1 MPRAT
6 SALFLGGLLLA
17 APFAL
22 DVTQAAPAG
31 SPAGALAG
39 PPQELEADLE
49 AIVARALE
57 RAADD
62 GRDVWEQALALRE
75 VSALAD
81 EATLD
86 GVLDGWLERD
96 GVQPKAH
103 LVALA
108 ARLLGGDP
116 DRAAAADQLFAL
128 AENPSDEVA
137 SAAFDLFSKGGFRDL
152 PRSQRVELGAQLLEH
167 AEDLN
172 RSGDVRISA
181 AVASNEL
188 GSGSEKRRSR
198 SLLLE
203 FMASS
208 DAGLAGR
215 SALALASLGEE
226 VRGDLEAALEDLAAL
241 PGPQADVARAYL
253 KLERAKQLRDRKLK
267 DLQSRVD
274 SGMLPEDLARFSA
287 VLQMVEQAHLD
298 GGKFERGDLVDAA
311 IDGLLRS
318 LDEHSSYLSPE
329 VYGSFEQ
336 DIEAEYGG
344 IGAYVGVD
352 PADDLFTITRPIY
365 SGPAYKAGL
374 MTDDKIVRVDDWPT
388 LGEPSDEVIKRLKGK
403 PGTDVRLYVWRR
415 GMDPGLI
422 DRPTEDMVV
431 SIERGTIAIP
441 AVHFQRLPGNVGL
454 IELTTFSRVAAQEIA
469 YAIQEL
475 QQTGELDGIVL
486 DLRRNSGGLLEM
498 SVAVADLFLPGGMPV
513 VSADYRDAPLQT
525 LNTRFEPLVD
535 PEMPVTVLMSRFT
548 ASAAEIVSGALQDH
562 GRATLVGERS
572 FGKGSIQKLLPVS
585 GLSDDRFDDENRN
598 GRRDE
603 WEPITY
609 DWDGDG
615 EFDFAPRVKL
625 TIARYLLP
633 SGRSIHRELD
643 RDGTLLSPGG
653 VEPDLEIFP
662 ERLEGWRYEELL
674 RLRSDRVHQ
683 EYVNKHW
690 EQHKDLFV
698 QLAETDLK
706 DTSRYPEFDK
716 FFAGLGTTLDRDDVR
731 QLLRSEIR
739 RRVQDTRG
747 GAFPY
752 GDFQED
758 VQLQAAV
765 QDVLED
771 LGREASSIPEFASTF
786 RADLSG
792 GDVAAADPIE
802 EGGVSDLIQRLRGAR
817 DNGEAI
823 APEDIEELLE
833 VLGYAQ
839 SRRSDDE
846 R

>member
-1 MPRAT
+1 M
-6 SALFLGGLLLA
+6 LA

-22 DVTQAAPAG
+22 DSRSAEPGSAAPAVV
-31 SPAGALAG
+31 A
-39 PPQELEADLE
+39 PPQETATDLDR
-49 AIVARALE
+49 AVARALE
-57 RAADD
+57 RATDD
-62 GRDVWEQALALRE
+62 DRDVWEQALALRE
-75 VSALAD
+75 MSALAD
-81 EATLD
+81 EVSLD
-86 GVLDGWLERD
+86 SALDRWLAREGVR
-96 GVQPKAH
+96 PKAE

-108 ARLLGGDP
+108 ARLLGSDP
-116 DRAAAADQLFAL
+116 DREAAAEPLFAL
-128 AENPSDEVA
+128 SDHPEDDVA
-137 SAAFDLFSKGGFRDL
+137 IAAFDLFAKAGFRDL
-152 PRSQRVELGAQLLEH
+152 PRTQRVELGVELLER
-167 AEDLN
+167 AERQE
-172 RSGDVRISA
+172 RSGDVRIAA
-181 AVASNEL
+181 AVAANEL

-203 FMASS
+203 FMGSA

-215 SALALASLGEE
+215 SALALATLGEE
-226 VRGDLEAALEDLAAL
+226 VRGDLEAALEKLAGL

-267 DLQSRVD
+267 DLQTRVD
-274 SGMLPEDLARFSA
+274 SGMLPDDLARFSA

-298 GGKFERGDLVDAA
+298 GGKFERDDLVDAA

-318 LDEHSSYLSPE
+318 MDEHSSYLSPE

-365 SGPAYKAGL
+365 SGPAYEAGL
-374 MTDDKIVRVDDWPT
+374 MTDDKIVRVGDWPT
-388 LGEPSDEVIKRLKGK
+388 LGEPSEEVIKRLKGK
-403 PGTDVRLYVWRR
+403 PGTEVELYVWRR

-422 DRPTEDMVV
+422 DRPTDDMIVR
-431 SIERGTIAIP
+431 IERGTIAIP
-441 AVHFQRLPGNVGL
+441 AVHFQRLPGNLGL

-469 YAIQEL
+469 FAIQEL
-475 QQTGELDGIVL
+475 QQTGELEGLVL

-498 SVAVADLFLPGGMPV
+498 AVAVADLFLPGGLPV

-525 LNTRFEPLVD
+525 LNTRFEALID

-683 EYVNKHW
+683 EYVNRHW
-690 EQHKDLFV
+690 EQHKELFV

-706 DTSRYPEFDK
+706 DTSRYPDFDK
-716 FFAGLGTTLDRDDVR
+716 FYAGLGTSLDRDDVR

-758 VQLQAAV
+758 VQLQAACKDLL
-765 QDVLED
+765 QD
-771 LGREASSIPEFASTF
+771 LGREVESVPEFIRTF
-786 RADLSG
+786 RSDLSG
-792 GDVAAADPIE
+792 GDVAAGPSAE
-802 EGGVSDLIQRLRGAR
+802 AGVSDLIQRLRGAR
-817 DNGEAI
+817 ENGGAI

-833 VLGYAQ
+833 VLGYAESAGDGQ
-839 SRRSDDE
+839 R
-846 R
+846 

>member
-6 SALFLGGLLLA
+6 SALLLGGLLLA

-31 SPAGALAG
+31 A
-39 PPQELEADLE
+39 PPVQEFEADLE
-49 AIVARALE
+49 AVVARALD
-57 RAADD
+57 RAAED
-62 GRDVWEQALALRE
+62 GRDFWEQALALRE

-81 EATLD
+81 DATLD
-86 GVLDGWLERD
+86 GVLDGWLERE
-96 GVQPKAH
+96 GVQPKAQ

-108 ARLLGGDP
+108 ARLLGEDVDYPSVAGSLQKLANLP
-116 DRAAAADQLFAL
+116 DESIAAAACDLFA
-128 AENPSDEVA
+128 
-137 SAAFDLFSKGGFRDL
+137 KGGFK
-152 PRSQRVELGAQLLEH
+152 
-167 AEDLN
+167 N
-172 RSGDVRISA
+172 FRSGLARGPRGEIAADLLDIAESGDRSMGLRIEA
-181 AVASNEL
+181 AVASNVL
-188 GSGSEKRRSR
+188 GGGTEKRLSR
-198 SLLLE
+198 GLLLE
-203 FMASS
+203 FLQSSSASVS
-208 DAGLAGR
+208 GR
-215 SALALASLGEE
+215 AALALARIGEE
-226 VRGDLEAALEDLAAL
+226 ISGDLEAALERLSVL
-241 PGPQADVARAYL
+241 PGESGDIARAYI
-253 KLERAKQLRDRKLK
+253 KLERARELRDRKLK

-274 SGMLPEDLARFSA
+274 SGMLPEDLSRFSA

-403 PGTDVRLYVWRR
+403 PGTEVRLYVWRR

-441 AVHFQRLPGNVGL
+441 AVHFQRLPGNIGL

-475 QQTGELDGIVL
+475 QQTGELEGIVL

-498 SVAVADLFLPGGMPV
+498 SVAVANLFLPGGLPV

-535 PEMPVTVLMSRFT
+535 PELPVTVLMSRFT

-615 EFDFAPRVKL
+615 EFDFAPRVKM

-643 RDGTLLSPGG
+643 RDGTLLSLGG
-653 VEPDLEIFP
+653 VEPDVEIFP

-674 RLRSDRVHQ
+674 RLRGDRVHQ

-765 QDVLED
+765 QDVLQD

-792 GDVAAADPIE
+792 GDVAAADPL

-817 DNGEAI
+817 DNGGAI

-833 VLGYAQ
+833 VLGYAEARQ
-839 SRRSDDE
+839 SDDE

>member
-1 MPRAT
+1 
-6 SALFLGGLLLA
+6 LLA

-22 DVTQAAPAG
+22 DSRSAEPGSAAPAVV
-31 SPAGALAG
+31 A
-39 PPQELEADLE
+39 PPQETATDLDR
-49 AIVARALE
+49 AVARALE
-57 RAADD
+57 RATDD
-62 GRDVWEQALALRE
+62 DRDVWEQALALRE
-75 VSALAD
+75 MSALAD
-81 EATLD
+81 EVSLD
-86 GVLDGWLERD
+86 SALDRWLAREGVR
-96 GVQPKAH
+96 PKAE

-108 ARLLGGDP
+108 ARLLGSDP
-116 DRAAAADQLFAL
+116 DREAAAEPLFAL
-128 AENPSDEVA
+128 SDHPEDDVA
-137 SAAFDLFSKGGFRDL
+137 IAAFDLFAKAGFRDL
-152 PRSQRVELGAQLLEH
+152 PRTQRVELGVELLER
-167 AEDLN
+167 AERQE
-172 RSGDVRISA
+172 RSGDVRIAA
-181 AVASNEL
+181 AVAANEL

-203 FMASS
+203 FMGSA

-215 SALALASLGEE
+215 SALALATLGEE
-226 VRGDLEAALEDLAAL
+226 VRGDLEAALEKLAGL

-267 DLQSRVD
+267 DLQTRVD
-274 SGMLPEDLARFSA
+274 SGMLPDDLARFSA

-298 GGKFERGDLVDAA
+298 GGKFERDDLVDAA

-318 LDEHSSYLSPE
+318 MDEHSSYLSPE

-365 SGPAYKAGL
+365 SGPAYEAGL
-374 MTDDKIVRVDDWPT
+374 MTDDKIVRVGDWPT
-388 LGEPSDEVIKRLKGK
+388 LGEPSEEVIKRLKGK
-403 PGTDVRLYVWRR
+403 PGTEVELYVWRR

-422 DRPTEDMVV
+422 DRPTDDMIVR
-431 SIERGTIAIP
+431 IERGTIAIP
-441 AVHFQRLPGNVGL
+441 AVHFQRLPGNLGL

-469 YAIQEL
+469 FAIQEL
-475 QQTGELDGIVL
+475 QQTGELEGLVL

-498 SVAVADLFLPGGMPV
+498 AVAVADLFLPGGLPV

-525 LNTRFEPLVD
+525 LNTRFEALID

-683 EYVNKHW
+683 EYVNRHW
-690 EQHKDLFV
+690 EQHKELFV

-706 DTSRYPEFDK
+706 DTSRYPDFDK
-716 FFAGLGTTLDRDDVR
+716 FYAGLGTSLDRDDVR

-758 VQLQAAV
+758 VQLQAACKDLL
-765 QDVLED
+765 QD
-771 LGREASSIPEFASTF
+771 LGREVESVPEFIRTF
-786 RADLSG
+786 RSDLSG
-792 GDVAAADPIE
+792 GDVAAGPSAE
-802 EGGVSDLIQRLRGAR
+802 AGVSDLIQRLRGAR
-817 DNGEAI
+817 ENGGAI

-833 VLGYAQ
+833 VLGYAESAGDGQ
-839 SRRSDDE
+839 R
-846 R
+846 